1 MADLWIRSQDKLVLT
16 KARNIWI
23 EKSGQYYAVFDDNN
37 RYYIGIYETKERAI
51 KVLDEIQEL
60 MVQPIAFLKTEF
72 IKDTPIEISRDI
84 IKNLE
89 RIGIKYVGDKDCE
102 IIPTNA
108 TNIVYQMP
116 KEWQNKLGG

>member
-23 EKSGQYYAVFDDNN
+23 EKSGQYYAIFDDSN

-60 MVQPIAFLKTEF
+60 MTHPIAFLKTEF
-72 IKDTPIEISRDI
+72 IKDTPIETSRDI

-116 KEWQNKLGG
+116 NE

>member
-16 KARNIWI
+16 KSRNLWI
-23 EKSGQYYAVFDDNN
+23 EKSGQYYAIFDDIN

-60 MVQPIAFLKTEF
+60 MTQPIAFLKTEF

-89 RIGIKYVGDKDCE
+89 RIGVKCIEDKNCK

-108 TNIVYQMP
+108 TNIVFQLP
-116 KEWQNKLGG
+116 KE